1 MRILMNMLM
10 LTGAAYFD
18 TSSKVLVSF
27 LFNILHTVPKVVILV
42 QLLNKNYLML
52 NSILSRCTDYYKKKK
67 TLLDSF
73 YTKMQKQAKRHM
85 NFKRAP
91 LPPPSHLPTHCKGIG
106 IILRVFYRAR
116 GCDREFNNI
125 MLKIWERVHATT
137 NLSYTRGKLMDC

>member
-1 MRILMNMLM
+1 MFQIFEGVNETTAGRGEGECYYLSMPIPMNMLM

-67 TLLDSF
+67 
-73 YTKMQKQAKRHM
+73 
-85 NFKRAP
+85 P
-91 LPPPSHLPTHCKGIG
+91 
-106 IILRVFYRAR
+106 
-116 GCDREFNNI
+116 
-125 MLKIWERVHATT
+125 
-137 NLSYTRGKLMDC
+137 